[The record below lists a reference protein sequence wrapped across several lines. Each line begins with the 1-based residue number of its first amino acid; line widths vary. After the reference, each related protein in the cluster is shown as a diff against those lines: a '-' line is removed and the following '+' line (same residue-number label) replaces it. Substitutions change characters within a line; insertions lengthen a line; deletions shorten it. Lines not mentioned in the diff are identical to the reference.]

1 MVIASPHGFHYEQSK
16 ASLESGRHVL
26 VEKPM
31 ALRAAE
37 AWDLVETANARGLV
51 LSIPTGWHYVR
62 MVAVAKEKMDQGAV
76 GEVEYIVCH
85 MGSALRALYM
95 GQKWPY
101 PMANIPDPEAFYS
114 DPELA
119 GGGQGYSQL
128 SHSVALLFWLTGLRG
143 SEVFAYM
150 SGAGAP
156 VEMYDAIV
164 AKFDNG
170 SIGTI
175 SAAGTQ
181 PSNKPKHEMDIRIYG
196 SEGELSLDLFHEHL
210 TIHRADGGSFELE
223 VEPGE
228 GDYACDG
235 PPNRF
240 IDLILGRSR
249 ENWSPGESPHAPSSC
264 WRPPTGRRPADV
276 RNAWSS
282 THPGVHPDRVETTIP
297 DLEYCERGRRNGS
310 QHACGIRPR
319 KIRSNVQQGTTVRL
333 RDCIRET
340 VAKVQ
345 TGGIHSFAP
354 FGVGISDLPRH
365 RQRDRCSLQA
375 ESIDKPGH
383 FHTEAPPLGNDQCFG
398 YRCSGNHDPVVC
410 RQGLCAGRLR
420 FVQQDRHQGRCVDC
434 DHFGRPF
441 SS

>member
-1 MVIASPHGFHYEQSK
+1 MASVTTQKVRVGFIGAGNWAQTNHMPVLQARDDVVLAGVATPTEESRDLAVRQFGFPYATDEYRQLLEQPIDAVVIASPHGFHYEQSK

-31 ALRAAE
+31 ALWAAE

-62 MVAVAKEKMDQGAV
+62 MVAAAKEKMDQGAV

-101 PMANIPDPEAFYS
+101 PMEDIPDPETFYS
-114 DPELA
+114 DPDLA

-181 PSNKPKHEMDIRIYG
+181 PSSKPKHEMDIRIYG

-210 TIHRADGGSFELE
+210 TIHRNDGGSFELE

-249 ENWSPGESPHAPSSC
+249 ENWSPGEISARTIELLEAAYRSAAGGRSERVVLDASRGSP
-264 WRPPTGRRPADV
+264 
-276 RNAWSS
+276 
-282 THPGVHPDRVETTIP
+282 
-297 DLEYCERGRRNGS
+297 
-310 QHACGIRPR
+310 
-319 KIRSNVQQGTTVRL
+319 
-333 RDCIRET
+333 
-340 VAKVQ
+340 
-345 TGGIHSFAP
+345 
-354 FGVGISDLPRH
+354 
-365 RQRDRCSLQA
+365 
-375 ESIDKPGH
+375 
-383 FHTEAPPLGNDQCFG
+383 
-398 YRCSGNHDPVVC
+398 
-410 RQGLCAGRLR
+410 
-420 FVQQDRHQGRCVDC
+420 
-434 DHFGRPF
+434 
-441 SS
+441 